1 MKLEKG
7 NLFYSATSATS
18 SGGVKGGDA
27 GTSGG
32 IDSDKKM
39 KTNLVKRRFMGLKM
53 PDKQNEKV
61 IF

>member
-1 MKLEKG
+1 MKFEKG

-18 SGGVKGGDA
+18 SGGMKGGDA

-39 KTNLVKRRFMGLKM
+39 KTNLVKRRNTTEGNLDGL
-53 PDKQNEKV
+53 QV
-61 IF
+61 C